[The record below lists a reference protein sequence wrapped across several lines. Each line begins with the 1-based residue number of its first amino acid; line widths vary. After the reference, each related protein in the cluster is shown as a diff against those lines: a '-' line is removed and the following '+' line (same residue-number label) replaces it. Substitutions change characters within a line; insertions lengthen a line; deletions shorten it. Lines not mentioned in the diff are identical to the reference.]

1 MLQIPRVLI
10 SDRGSLKQ
18 DVKTFIDQKRSNLSI
33 KFTNF
38 CKTNRNAPLRVK
50 LDLLDVCVSS
60 SITYAAET
68 WGNNSKEADLCY
80 RSGLRTALSI
90 RQNTNTEIV
99 FIETG
104 KYPLNCRV
112 QKSQIKFWLYVL
124 RYINDFPE
132 AALSKVVNIAK
143 EIGIPFLRYYENL
156 ARN

>member
-1 MLQIPRVLI
+1 M
-10 SDRGSLKQ
+10 
-18 DVKTFIDQKRSNLSI
+18 
-33 KFTNF
+33 
-38 CKTNRNAPLRVK
+38 
-50 LDLLDVCVSS
+50 CVSS

-104 KYPLNCRV
+104 KYPLHCRV

-143 EIGIPFLRYYENL
+143 EIGIPFLRYCDNL